1 MHFGYFQ
8 FFSAGERTRMI
19 EQIKW
24 SRSKL
29 LVFSSFIPHS
39 CHMKFQK
46 HVFFAP
52 NYIVRLSTQA
62 YVTVPSSDEALRT
75 SYRADNF
82 KSFTM
87 QFIQFCSFFAN

>member
-1 MHFGYFQ
+1 
-8 FFSAGERTRMI
+8 
-19 EQIKW
+19 
-24 SRSKL
+24 
-29 LVFSSFIPHS
+29 
-39 CHMKFQK
+39 MKFQK